1 MSQIE
6 RRATGRY
13 DDQLKVSVV
22 FEESGRLEGETV
34 NWSRSG
40 ILIQAAGRISVQVT
54 VDGQEYQGE
63 LVRAFPVNA
72 GTTEYGIKLLTP
84 LTLAEAG

>member
-1 MSQIE
+1 MSAIE

-13 DDQLKVSVV
+13 DELLKVSVV
-22 FEESGRLEGETV
+22 FEESGQLEGETV

-40 ILIQAAGRISVQVT
+40 ILILAEGRISVQVSI
-54 VDGQEYQGE
+54 DGHTYQGE

-84 LTLAEAG
+84 LNVAEAE

>member
-1 MSQIE
+1 MSAIE

-13 DDQLKVSVV
+13 DELLKVSVV
-22 FEESGRLEGETV
+22 FEESGHLEGETV

-40 ILIQAAGRISVQVT
+40 ILILAEGRISVQVSI
-54 VDGQEYQGE
+54 DGHTYQGE
-63 LVRAFPVNA
+63 LVRAFPVDA

-84 LTLAEAG
+84 LNVAEAG